1 VDGAAREERPPAV
14 WAPPPGNAR
23 AKGGKWGGQKTGG
36 RFFFFETKQS
46 EPNRSLCACFGLR
59 GLQRRSC
66 EKQVVRKGVTRKHPS
81 RDGSGILS
89 VEDGTQALEKLRL
102 NYVFGLAGEHCFGFG
117 KFNKDGSSRRPPRTP
132 TGFNHQG
139 SKSEAL
145 VRAEAFGR
153 QVVALEVFVL
163 RDCRT
168 RVLDGRRDIA
178 KATGNGEVERK
189 GGAAAPSWK
198 IDVRGTPSVRRTW
211 TNPVLRERTLEG
223 AWLEEP
229 WLFEFWVE
237 TSGGG
242 EVEHRISKKIVP
254 FSAVPP
260 AWAEEAMVA
269 ELIKDAIAKGADP
282 I

>member
-1 VDGAAREERPPAV
+1 MDGAAREERPPAV
-14 WAPPPGNAR
+14 WVPPPGNAR
-23 AKGGKWGGQKTGG
+23 IEGREWGEDKTGG
-36 RFFFFETKQS
+36 VFFFTTKQS
-46 EPNRSLCACFGLR
+46 ELHRSLCACFNLR

-66 EKQVVRKGVTRKHPS
+66 EKQVVREGVRRKHPF
-81 RDGSGILS
+81 RNRSGILS

-102 NYVFGLAGEHCFGFG
+102 NNIFGLAGKHSFGFG
-117 KFNKDGSSRRPPRTP
+117 KFNKDGCSRRPPRAP
-132 TGFNHQG
+132 TCFDHHRGE
-139 SKSEAL
+139 SEAL
-145 VRAEAFGR
+145 FRAEAFCEE
-153 QVVALEVFVL
+153 VIALEVFVL
-163 RDCRT
+163 HDCRA
-168 RVLDGRRDIA
+168 RVLDGCWDIA
-178 KATGNGEVERK
+178 ETTSNGEVERK
-189 GGAAAPSWK
+189 RGAAAPSWK
-198 IDVRGTPSVRRTW
+198 IDVRRTPGVRRTW
-211 TNPVLRERTLEG
+211 TNPVLWERTLQG

-242 EVEHRISKKIVP
+242 EVEHRIPKKIVP